1 MNDRAPAQSQAWVWW
16 PVAGRSM
23 WPLMAPMEVQL
34 RPLLAPPAVGTVV
47 AVLAL
52 DAQQQP
58 QVVLHR
64 LVGIGQETLTLQG
77 DTTGRPDAPVPWSAV
92 VGELAAVRLG
102 SLVLP
107 WPVGTG
113 PGARHWRR
121 AGLVWLR
128 LAPHLRQTLRRT
140 LRKVATSKT

>member
-1 MNDRAPAQSQAWVWW
+1 MNDRAFSQGQDGVWW

-23 WPLMAPMEVQL
+23 WPLAAPMEVRL
-34 RPLLAPPAVGTVV
+34 RPLAQPTAIGTVV

-52 DAQQQP
+52 DAQQAP

-64 LVGIGQETLTLQG
+64 VVRIDPESFILQG

-102 SLVLP
+102 PLVLP
-107 WPVGTG
+107 WPTG
-113 PGARHWRR
+113 PGPGAQHWRR
-121 AGLVWLR
+121 AGLLWLR
-128 LAPHLRQTLRRT
+128 VAPQLRQGLRRAV
-140 LRKVATSKT
+140 RKVATSKT